1 MTTEHPL
8 WLSYEQDL
16 TQLLVDL
23 DPGERAEVLAGVRE
37 HLHASLAGRPHP
49 DTQDIQAV
57 LTELGPPEE
66 VAQEAYANQRPQAS
80 MATPRPAPTL
90 ARPWV
95 PVLVTL
101 LQLLGLLL
109 VMVTTLAYTAYSVV
123 ESISPTGEV
132 TTTVNY
138 TSAALSVMAIA
149 LLTVLPLWIP
159 VFVLA
164 GLSALWDRRQKLT
177 HILLLPTAVMLL
189 ALTPDLGWALAG
201 ERGLNTAA
209 WISTAVVLV
218 GSGWILWQLTS
229 QGRARSREL
238 SGSL

>member
-8 WLSYEQDL
+8 WISYEQDL

-37 HLHASLAGRPHP
+37 HLHAALADRPHAG
-49 DTQDIQAV
+49 TEDIRAV

-80 MATPRPAPTL
+80 TAARPAATL

-95 PVLVTL
+95 PVVVTL

-109 VMVTTLAYTAYSVV
+109 VMVTTLASTAYSVV
-123 ESISPTGEV
+123 ETTSDTGEV
-132 TTTVNY
+132 TTTVDY
-138 TSAALSVMAIA
+138 TSAALSVMGVAV
-149 LLTVLPLWIP
+149 LTVLPIWIP
-159 VFVLA
+159 VFILA
-164 GLSALWDRRQKLT
+164 GISALWDRRQKLA
-177 HILLLPTAVMLL
+177 HILLLPSAVMLL

-201 ERGLNTAA
+201 QRGLNTAA
-209 WISTAVVLV
+209 WISTAIVLV
-218 GSGWILWQLTS
+218 GSAWVLWRLTS
-229 QGRARSREL
+229 QGRNRSREL
-238 SGSL
+238 RNAS